1 MLIIVGREHEGLYKG
16 LKARQE
22 ANGEDRVILDRRSGE
37 RRQGGRFRPKTE
49 RRTSGR
55 RLPLAD
61 AECALMNV
69 LGFTV
74 LHRKL
79 SVLSGDPIPRK
90 PPASRAAGRAST
102 RIPERSRKRAAS

>member
-1 MLIIVGREHEGLYKG
+1 MFIIVGREHEGLYKG

-22 ANGEDRVILDRRSGE
+22 ANGKDRVILDRRSGE
-37 RRQGGRFRPKTE
+37 RRQAGRFRPKTE
-49 RRTSGR
+49 RRTSDR

-69 LGFTV
+69 LGFTI
-74 LHRKL
+74 LHREL

-90 PPASRAAGRAST
+90 PLAPRAAGRVST
-102 RIPERSRKRAAS
+102 RTPKLPRKREAS